1 MLMSTLDGIHAIIRP
16 YSGSIRLQ
24 IFVQEVTVN
33 KTLAVLKAQNFTLFE
48 VLQHQEPYT
57 ANLLSTIK
65 IIHICHKILS

>member
-1 MLMSTLDGIHAIIRP
+1 MLMSTDGIHAIIRP

-48 VLQHQEPYT
+48 EL
-57 ANLLSTIK
+57 
-65 IIHICHKILS
+65 